1 MAQDLITSLDPYNG
15 VCEKY
20 ENGKRR
26 MYVILSPEE
35 VAAGKTTCW
44 TELDIQNK
52 GIKNFSPHLW
62 ELRHLT
68 ALYLNNNKIS
78 RLPPEICQLQNL
90 VHLDLSNNKLRSLPV
105 ELGDMLK
112 LHDLLL
118 TNNSIRLL
126 PYELGR
132 LFQLT
137 KLELEGNPLTPE
149 LLQKSR
155 EVNGTQKLLQF
166 LLDTLEAPASPPD
179 RPWLTVREK
188 TGKHMSF
195 KVMCYNILSDS
206 LAKGTKYG
214 YCPSSALAWDH
225 RKHLIMSQIT
235 ESGADIIALQEVETD
250 KYYNFFL
257 PALKNQGYEGCF
269 CPKSRSKT
277 LPEEE
282 RKHVDGCAIFFNRNK
297 FGLHKEKFIDYSQLA
312 IANAEGADDMINR
325 VQTKDNIGIV
335 CCLDIKEPSHG
346 TRHNKLV
353 ILNTHINWDP
363 EYSDVKLIQNIMFMN
378 EVETFVKEIKGCY
391 SIPMVV
397 AGDFNSTP
405 DSAVIE
411 FLLKSQISTEHR
423 EFHGLKYHGFLK
435 KANGESLGNKNGCKH
450 FKHGFKLKS
459 CYSDDLLDK
468 LRYTNYTYDFKGI
481 LDHIFHSKDSL
492 RTVGVLGGIDVDWLK
507 ENKIIGCP
515 NVHYPSDHF
524 PLISELELINPN
536 SR

>member
-1 MAQDLITSLDPYNG
+1 
-15 VCEKY
+15 
-20 ENGKRR
+20 
-26 MYVILSPEE
+26 
-35 VAAGKTTCW
+35 
-44 TELDIQNK
+44 
-52 GIKNFSPHLW
+52 
-62 ELRHLT
+62 
-68 ALYLNNNKIS
+68 
-78 RLPPEICQLQNL
+78 
-90 VHLDLSNNKLRSLPV
+90 
-105 ELGDMLK
+105 
-112 LHDLLL
+112 
-118 TNNSIRLL
+118 
-126 PYELGR
+126 
-132 LFQLT
+132 
-137 KLELEGNPLTPE
+137 
-149 LLQKSR
+149 
-155 EVNGTQKLLQF
+155 
-166 LLDTLEAPASPPD
+166 
-179 RPWLTVREK
+179 
-188 TGKHMSF
+188 
-195 KVMCYNILSDS
+195 MCYNILSDS

-225 RKHLIMSQIT
+225 RKHLIMDQIVS
-235 ESGADIIALQEVETD
+235 SGADIIALQEVETD
-250 KYYNFFL
+250 KYYNYFL
-257 PALKNQGYEGCF
+257 PALKAQGYESCF

-282 RKHVDGCAIFFNRNK
+282 RKHVDGCAIFFNKTR

-353 ILNTHINWDP
+353 VLNTHINWDP

-378 EVETFVKEIKGCY
+378 EVETFVKEIKGSY
-391 SIPMVV
+391 NIPMVV

-411 FLLKSQISTEHR
+411 FLIKSQISTEHH

-435 KANGESLGNKNGCKH
+435 KANGECLGNKNGSKH

-459 CYSDDLLDK
+459 CYSEDLMEK
-468 LRYTNYTYDFKGI
+468 LKYTNYTYDFKGI
-481 LDHIFHSKDSL
+481 LDHIMHSKDSL
-492 RTVGVLGGIDVDWLK
+492 RTVGVLGGIDVEWLK